1 MKSYFSCLGEICKA
15 NTQGGNVSLK
25 QELCLWLFLFFSW
38 PDNVGH
44 CQKNW
49 QVSVKLGDSLSGNDA
64 NVDGIFGRDR
74 LNRSDRRRVW
84 RACDSVVFLS
94 AAIRLMHF
102 TLKHW
107 GLGMSRNGMF
117 VTTIFALL
125 VSLGF
130 STAYGGLAD
139 AGRVLSHQRIT
150 AWDDLAGDF
159 DGAYNGRFGRAVA
172 NLGDLDG
179 DGVADLAVGANLY
192 KTPDSQWVYGAVFV
206 VFLNND
212 GTVKSYQKITSEV
225 GGWDHTLDTGDSFGI
240 ALATLGDIDGDGV
253 VDLAVG
259 AFGDDD
265 GSSGWND
272 RAGAVYILFLNS
284 DGTVKSHQKISDAQ
298 GGLEGALHSTGM
310 FGTSLATLGDVD
322 GDNVPD
328 LAVGAAP
335 SGSSGILGKDSVWV
349 LLLNSDGTVKSH
361 QRISSGEGGF
371 TGVYAPDDYFG
382 VAVGGLGDLD
392 GDGVVDLAVG
402 APKDEDGGGD
412 QGAVWVLFL
421 NTDGTV
427 RDYQKISA
435 LYGGL
440 TGPLMYAEMFGSSL
454 GSLGDF
460 DGDGVVDLAVG
471 AILSRD
477 DPNVHSGGKVW
488 MLLLNDDGTVKM
500 DRKINTPENGFTGS
514 MSPQARF
521 GSGVTSMGDLNGDG
535 AVDLAVG
542 APTDDY
548 GGTVWTLFLD
558 SGLRSISGRVTA
570 DCPDPET
577 GLLGVQVDVFADGAG
592 DLVGNAVTD
601 ENGNYQIDDLESGD
615 HTVTI
620 VTPLG
625 YSVVEEEIPVTL
637 SPGVATVDFSVSC
650 IEITPS
656 QRSIGFWKHQVGVA
670 LGGRG
675 HAHIEG
681 PILCDYLDII
691 EDHFNSN
698 EINQVVIY
706 EPPASEDCDE
716 KLEVAK
722 TLLNLKGNVGM
733 TARAQQ
739 QLMALLLNVAGEKLS
754 LMEVISDDG
763 ATVSQA
769 ITYCDNLI
777 DDLEGDHELA
787 KTIADKINNARMV
800 PADMIP
806 LDTDQIAYR
815 RGEGS
820 NTPGKVLLSQNYPN
834 PFNPA
839 TRIAFSLSEAHS
851 VELAVFGV
859 DGRRVVTLVDET
871 MPAGQYEVIW
881 TGVNDAGQ
889 RVGSGAYVYRLTAGQ
904 FSETR
909 RMTLIK

>member
-1 MKSYFSCLGEICKA
+1 
-15 NTQGGNVSLK
+15 
-25 QELCLWLFLFFSW
+25 
-38 PDNVGH
+38 
-44 CQKNW
+44 
-49 QVSVKLGDSLSGNDA
+49 
-64 NVDGIFGRDR
+64 
-74 LNRSDRRRVW
+74 
-84 RACDSVVFLS
+84 
-94 AAIRLMHF
+94 
-102 TLKHW
+102 
-107 GLGMSRNGMF
+107 MSRNGMF

-130 STAYGGLAD
+130 TTAYGGLAD
-139 AGRVLSHQRIT
+139 AGRVLSHQKIT
-150 AWDDLAGDF
+150 AWDDLANDF
-159 DGAYNGRFGRAVA
+159 DGVYNGRFGRAVA

-192 KTPDSQWVYGAVFV
+192 KTPDTQWVYGAVFV
-206 VFLNND
+206 VFLNSD

-225 GGWDHTLDTGDSFGI
+225 GGWNQTLDPGDGFGC
-240 ALATLGDIDGDGV
+240 AVATLGDIDGDGV

-259 AFGDDD
+259 ANGDDD
-265 GSSGWND
+265 GEGGSWND

-284 DGTVKSHQKISDAQ
+284 NGTVKSHQKISDAQ
-298 GGLEGALHSTGM
+298 GGLEGALPSQTH
-310 FGTSLATLGDVD
+310 FGVSVTSLGDLNGD
-322 GDNVPD
+322 GFADM
-328 LAVGAAP
+328 AVGATYCANGDCYWTDTTP
-335 SGSSGILGKDSVWV
+335 PQSNPTGWEEEETVWV
-349 LLLNSDGTVKSH
+349 LFLNSEGTVDSY
-361 QRISSGEGGF
+361 QTTSGAEVGFGEG
-371 TGVYAPDDYFG
+371 TEAFG
-382 VAVGGLGDLD
+382 GGLAGLGDLD
-392 GDGVVDLAVG
+392 GDGNVDLAVG
-402 APKDEDGGGD
+402 ANQCDDGGYAN
-412 QGAVWVLFL
+412 GAVCVLFL
-421 NTDGTV
+421 DTDGTV
-427 RDYQKISA
+427 KSHQKISEGS
-435 LYGGL
+435 GGF
-440 TGPLMYAEMFGSSL
+440 TGPFQYDERFGSSL
-454 GSLGDF
+454 ASLGDF
-460 DGDGVVDLAVG
+460 DGDGVADLAVG
-471 AILSRD
+471 AISY
-477 DPNVHSGGKVW
+477 GGRVW
-488 MLLLNDDGTVKM
+488 MLLLNNDGTVKM
-500 DRKINTPENGFTGS
+500 DRKINTTENGFTGS
-514 MSPQARF
+514 MSLQARF
-521 GSGVTSMGDLNGDG
+521 GSGVACLGDLNGDG

-542 APTDDY
+542 APTDDD

-558 SGLRSISGRVTA
+558 SGLRSVAGRVTA
-570 DCPDPET
+570 DCPDPDT
-577 GLLGVQVDVFADGAG
+577 GLLGVQIDVFEAGSG

-601 ENGNYQIDDLESGD
+601 EDGNYQIDDLESGD
-615 HTVTI
+615 HIITI

-625 YSVVEEEIPVTL
+625 FSVVDEEIPVTL
-637 SPGVATVDFSVSC
+637 SPGVATVDFPLSC

-670 LGGRG
+670 LRGRG

-706 EPPASEDCDE
+706 EPPASDDCDE

-739 QLMALLLNVAGEKLS
+739 QLMALLMNVAGEKLS

-777 DDLEGDHELA
+777 DDPEGDHELA
-787 KTIADKINNARMV
+787 KTIADKINNAKMV
-800 PADMIP
+800 PADVIP

-815 RGEGS
+815 QREGS

-871 MPAGQYEVIW
+871 MPAGHYEVIW
-881 TGVNDAGQ
+881 TGVNDAGH

-904 FSETR
+904 FSETK
-909 RMTLIK
+909 RMTLVK